1 MKNYDESNVSS
12 SGSITDLKRE
22 IAKYKDTESH
32 SSHYIAELESR
43 LSRSDESVLALRET
57 VEKLEQECQRRR
69 EEAESFKER
78 LEAITKDGQSW
89 RDDLEERER
98 KVLALEQKMAEWEAK
113 KKEANQDRERLGDLA
128 DEVAKARKDLEASS
142 IISGS
147 SHPPSETASIN
158 EPDRSVE
165 TQLVAL
171 QQTHTATLA
180 DLSSVT
186 AKYRDSLREI
196 ADLAAQLQEAR
207 VNAPAPLSELSESP
221 ERASETPS
229 PRRRLARGISR
240 DGLDTQYNGTG
251 RRTIYRH
258 APSTESLQGR

>member
-1 MKNYDESNVSS
+1 MKHYDESTVSS

-22 IAKYKDTESH
+22 IAKYKDTEGH

-43 LSRSDESVLALRET
+43 LTRSDESVLVLRET

-69 EEAESFKER
+69 EEAESLQAQ
-78 LEAITKDGQSW
+78 LETITKDGQSW

-98 KVLALEQKMAEWEAK
+98 KVLALEQKMAEWEAT
-113 KKEANQDRERLGDLA
+113 KKEANQDRERLGELA
-128 DEVAKARKDLEASS
+128 GEVAKARKDLEASS
-142 IISGS
+142 VASS

-158 EPDRSVE
+158 EADRSVE
-165 TQLVAL
+165 TQLLAL

-207 VNAPAPLSELSESP
+207 VNGPAQLTELSESP
-221 ERASETPS
+221 ERPSETPS
-229 PRRRLARGISR
+229 PRRRLARGASR
-240 DGLDTQYNGTG
+240 DGLDTQYAGTG
-251 RRTIYRH
+251 RRVMYRH
-258 APSTESLQGR
+258 AVSTESLQAR

>member
-1 MKNYDESNVSS
+1 M
-12 SGSITDLKRE
+12 
-22 IAKYKDTESH
+22 
-32 SSHYIAELESR
+32 R

-57 VEKLEQECQRRR
+57 VERLEQECSRRR
-69 EEAESFKER
+69 EEAESFQAR
-78 LEAITKDGQSW
+78 LEALTKDGQSW

-113 KKEANQDRERLGDLA
+113 KKEANQDRERLGELA
-128 DEVAKARKDLEASS
+128 DEVSKARKELETSS
-142 IISGS
+142 IASS
-147 SHPPSETASIN
+147 SHPASETASIN

-165 TQLVAL
+165 AQLVAL

-207 VNAPAPLSELSESP
+207 VNAPVPLSEVSESP
-221 ERASETPS
+221 ERVSETPS
-229 PRRRLARGISR
+229 PRRRLAR
-240 DGLDTQYNGTG
+240 DGSDTQTNGTG
-251 RRTIYRH
+251 RRLVYRQ
-258 APSTESLQGR
+258 PGSTESLRAR